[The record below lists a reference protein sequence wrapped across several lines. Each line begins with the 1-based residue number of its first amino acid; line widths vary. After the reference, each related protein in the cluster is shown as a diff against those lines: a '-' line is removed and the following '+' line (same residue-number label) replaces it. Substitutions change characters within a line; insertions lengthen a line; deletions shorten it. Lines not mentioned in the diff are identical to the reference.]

1 MEGWHTGVEWIN
13 SGALMKRVN
22 FAADMVGDVSRPGV
36 AAMVDRLRSLGDLS
50 PEALVDSCLDLMGPL
65 EVREENRQQLIDH
78 ANESGVLRWGDDNG
92 SATDPAAERV
102 GEMLQLVVSMREF
115 QYA

>member
-1 MEGWHTGVEWIN
+1 
-13 SGALMKRVN
+13 MKRVN

-36 AAMVDRLRSLGDLS
+36 AAMVDRLRSLGDLT
-50 PEALVDSCLDLMGPL
+50 PEALVDACLDLMGPL
-65 EVREENRQQLIDH
+65 EAREENRQQLIDH
-78 ANESGVLRWGDDNG
+78 ANESGALRWGDG

-102 GEMLQLVVSMREF
+102 GEMLQLIVSMREF

>member
-1 MEGWHTGVEWIN
+1 MTTNRKDPVLVVLQL
-13 SGALMKRVN
+13 SGGKT
-22 FAADMVGDVSRPGV
+22 VSKPGV

-50 PEALVDSCLDLMGPL
+50 PEALVDGCLDLMGPL

-78 ANESGVLRWGDDNG
+78 ANESGALSWGDTANG
-92 SATDPAAERV
+92 NATGTDPAAERV
-102 GEMLQLVVSMREF
+102 GEMLQLIVSMREF